1 MKMILGKK
9 IGMTQCFCTDGKLVP
24 ATIIHVEPN
33 IVLENK
39 TLEKNGYISTKVG
52 FYSVKDK
59 SLNKPKLGY
68 FKKNNCEAKRF
79 IREFR
84 DVSGYKIGEKLMVDT
99 FAIGDNV
106 DVQGITKG
114 HGFTGAIKRWN
125 FATGPKSHGA
135 GYPHRFQGS
144 ISFGRGGSQGQRVM
158 KGKKMSGHMGCDLVT
173 IPNLVVLKI
182 ELSKNLILVKGAVPG
197 PIDSLLCI
205 KSSKKK
211 NNHPSFEVFSNIK
224 ENKVESKNMIDQTI
238 LPIDSNTKDT
248 TTANNEVL
256 KNENDISLNTNNSLE
271 SINTEADTKLENA
284 PKLGE
289 KNE

>member
-9 IGMTQCFCTDGKLVP
+9 IGMTQCFCVDGRLVP

-33 IVLENK
+33 VVLENK

-52 FYSVKDK
+52 FYSVKEK

-68 FKKNNCEAKRF
+68 FKKNNCDPKRF

-84 DVSGYKIGEKLMVDT
+84 DVSGYKVGDKLTVDT
-99 FAIGDNV
+99 FAIGENV

-158 KGKKMSGHMGCDLVT
+158 KGKKMSGHMGCDMVT
-173 IPNLVVLKI
+173 ISNLVVLKI
-182 ELSKNLILVKGAVPG
+182 ELSKNLILIKGSIPG
-197 PIDSLLCI
+197 PIDSLICI

-211 NNHPSFEVFSNIK
+211 NNHSSFEVFSNIK
-224 ENKVESKNMIDQTI
+224 ENKKNIEETI
-238 LPIDSNTKDT
+238 LSINKDVSDSI
-248 TTANNEVL
+248 V
-256 KNENDISLNTNNSLE
+256 KNDNDISLSNDISAKNIIDNKAEIITLE
-271 SINTEADTKLENA
+271 VTS
-284 PKLGE
+284 KLGE
-289 KNE
+289 ENE

>member
-9 IGMTQCFCTDGKLVP
+9 IGMTQCFCVDGKLVP

-33 IVLENK
+33 VVLENK

-52 FYSVKDK
+52 FYSVKEK

-68 FKKNNCEAKRF
+68 FKKNNCDPKRF

-84 DVSGYKIGEKLMVDT
+84 DVSGYKVGDKLTVDT
-99 FAIGDNV
+99 FAIGENV

-158 KGKKMSGHMGCDLVT
+158 KGKKMSGHMGCDMVT
-173 IPNLVVLKI
+173 ISNLVVLKI
-182 ELSKNLILVKGAVPG
+182 ELSKNLILIKGSIPG
-197 PIDSLLCI
+197 PIDSLICI

-211 NNHPSFEVFSNIK
+211 NNHSSFEVFSNIK
-224 ENKVESKNMIDQTI
+224 ENKKNIEETI
-238 LPIDSNTKDT
+238 LSINKDVSDSI
-248 TTANNEVL
+248 V
-256 KNENDISLNTNNSLE
+256 KNDNDIFLSNDISAKNIIDNKPEIITLE
-271 SINTEADTKLENA
+271 VTS
-284 PKLGE
+284 KLGE
-289 KNE
+289 ENE

>member
-9 IGMTQCFCTDGKLVP
+9 IGMTQCFCVDGRLVP

-33 IVLENK
+33 VVLENK

-52 FYSVKDK
+52 FYSVKEK

-68 FKKNNCEAKRF
+68 FKKNNCDPKRF

-84 DVSGYKIGEKLMVDT
+84 DVSGYKVGDKLTVDT
-99 FAIGDNV
+99 FAIGENV

-158 KGKKMSGHMGCDLVT
+158 KGKKMSGHMGCDMVT
-173 IPNLVVLKI
+173 ISNLVVLKI
-182 ELSKNLILVKGAVPG
+182 ELSKNLILIKGSIPG
-197 PIDSLLCI
+197 PIDSLICI

-211 NNHPSFEVFSNIK
+211 NNHSSFEVFSNIK
-224 ENKVESKNMIDQTI
+224 ENKKNIEETI
-238 LPIDSNTKDT
+238 LSINKDVSDSI
-248 TTANNEVL
+248 V
-256 KNENDISLNTNNSLE
+256 KNDNDIFLSNDISAKNIIDNKPEIITLE
-271 SINTEADTKLENA
+271 VTS
-284 PKLGE
+284 KLGE
-289 KNE
+289 ENE